1 MGLTLVSC
9 QQAPDEQ
16 VAFPDEDF
24 TEFYNRFLS
33 DADFQLARI
42 TFPLEGIP
50 SGAEESDFDNFRWQ
64 REDWQIHQPFDP
76 AATGFETDFVDIGR
90 DVVVER
96 IVHQSGEYGMM
107 RRFARL
113 GGQWYLIYYAG
124 LNSLES

>member
-1 MGLTLVSC
+1 MLVSC
-9 QQAPDEQ
+9 QHVPDEQ
-16 VAFPDEDF
+16 VAFADEDF

-42 TFPLEGIP
+42 TVPLEGIP
-50 SGAEESDFDNFRWQ
+50 PGAEESDLDNFHWGRD
-64 REDWQIHQPFDP
+64 DWQVHQPFDP
-76 AATGFETDFVDIGR
+76 AATGFATEFVDIGR
-90 DVVVER
+90 DVIVER
-96 IVHQSGEYGMM
+96 IVHTSGEYGMM